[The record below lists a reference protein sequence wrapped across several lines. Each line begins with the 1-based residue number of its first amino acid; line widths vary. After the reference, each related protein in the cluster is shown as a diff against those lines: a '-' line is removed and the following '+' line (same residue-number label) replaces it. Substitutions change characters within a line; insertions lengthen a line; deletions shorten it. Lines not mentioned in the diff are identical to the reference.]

1 MKLKDYL
8 INMGVKKKFFKFTP
22 HQYLSDEKYG
32 TYTSKIGF
40 YKKELGFIS
49 NDLLSN
55 FFIGKKFLS
64 LKEVFPSNHNFTLTM
79 PSVDPVRKTDPAM
92 EPFIFEGGSFEKA
105 IDSRK
110 KAIVD
115 LSRLS
120 KKKGEDTDKK
130 EILKILKKYNLVE
143 LKQDFNDDV
152 RYFAND
158 HLYDVYFEHDYEDF
172 KLPNFPG
179 RGPRTND
186 NYFLVKTRIGKKY
199 SRIFYIDTGNLMYVD
214 YFIVGKVD

>member
-8 INMGVKKKFFKFTP
+8 IELGVKKKFFKFTP
-22 HQYLSDEKYG
+22 HPHLTGEQYG

-64 LKEVFPSNHNFTLTM
+64 LKEVFPSSKNFTLTI
-79 PSVDPVRKTDPAM
+79 PSIDPIRNIDPIM
-92 EPFIFEGGSFEKA
+92 EPFIFEGNSFEKA

-120 KKKGEDTDKK
+120 KKNTEDIDQK
-130 EILKILKKYNLVE
+130 EFLKILKKYNLTQ
-143 LKQDFNDDV
+143 LKNINDHV
-152 RYFAND
+152 RYFTND

-172 KLPNFPG
+172 KYPNFPG
-179 RGPRTND
+179 RGPKTND
-186 NYFLVKTRIGKKY
+186 NYFLVKKKIGKKY
-199 SRIFYIDTGNLMYVD
+199 TSIFYIDTGNLIYVD
-214 YFIVGKVD
+214 DFIVGKTK

>member
-1 MKLKDYL
+1 MS
-8 INMGVKKKFFKFTP
+8 GEKFFLNTIAP
-22 HQYLSDEKYG
+22 LSALTAKVSLFEEIIASSPLFI
-32 TYTSKIGF
+32 TSVLKN
-40 YKKELGFIS
+40 KLLGFIS

-55 FFIGKKFLS
+55 FFIVKKFLS

-186 NYFLVKTRIGKKY
+186 NYFLVKTRIGKNILEF
-199 SRIFYIDTGNLMYVD
+199 SI
-214 YFIVGKVD
+214 